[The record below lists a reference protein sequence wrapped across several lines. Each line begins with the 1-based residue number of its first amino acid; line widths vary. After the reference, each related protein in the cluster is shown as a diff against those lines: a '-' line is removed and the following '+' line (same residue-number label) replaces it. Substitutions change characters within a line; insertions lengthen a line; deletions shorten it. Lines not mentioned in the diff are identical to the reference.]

1 MSGSFLAATAT
12 RADDQRLPPLSSEYA
27 ALAEAM
33 PPLARSLVVYNADP
47 QTCDAQK
54 VLNELEL
61 VGWYADEPGLAVE
74 SVPAL
79 LTADECA
86 AARLALDDAARQ
98 RAEAGTVSRDSVD
111 DAPDFQL
118 SLTKEGLTTILGAP
132 AVEKMWAQAARCR
145 DEMRIGMHVP
155 GTWSGRLPEAHE
167 IFIRRYSPLTR
178 PWFPFHADRS
188 KLSLNVAL
196 SDGHVG
202 GSLLAI
208 YDGVVRR
215 VPRAEG
221 CGTLHP
227 SALLHAVTRLC
238 GGAPRYSLI
247 VFFGQ
252 VCPHAPEH
260 ELVLVDS
267 DCMRRLYEP
276 FGGEYHCNAC
286 KRSSA
291 EMGWP
296 SMHHCKSGCEWDLCA
311 ACAPAHAP
319 AGPHNSFVGD
329 DCTHLPD
336 FLTVF

>member
-1 MSGSFLAATAT
+1 MSDSYLAAAT
-12 RADDQRLPPLSSEYA
+12 IRADDQRLPPLSSEYA

-33 PPLARSLVVYNADP
+33 PPLARSLVVYNVEPAL
-47 QTCDAQK
+47 CDAQN
-54 VLNELEL
+54 VLDELGL
-61 VGWYADEPGLAVE
+61 VGWYADEPGLTVE
-74 SVPAL
+74 SVSEL

-86 AARLALDDAARQ
+86 AARGALDDAAQQ
-98 RAEAGTVSRDSVD
+98 RADAGTFSRDSVD
-111 DAPDFQL
+111 NAPDFQL
-118 SLTKEGLTTILGAP
+118 SLTREGLAAILGAH
-132 AVEKMWAQAARCR
+132 AVEKMWVHAARCR
-145 DEMRIGMHVP
+145 EEMRIGTHVP
-155 GTWSGRLPEAHE
+155 GTWSSRLPEAHE

-188 KLSLNVAL
+188 QLSLNVAL

-202 GSLLAI
+202 GDLLAI
-208 YDGVVRR
+208 YDGAVRC

-227 SALLHAVTRLC
+227 SALQHAVTRLS

-252 VCPHAPEH
+252 VCPHAPDH

-267 DCMRRLYEP
+267 DCMRRLYALC
-276 FGGEYHCNAC
+276 GGEYHCNAC
-286 KRSSA
+286 RRSCA

-296 SMHHCKSGCEWDLCA
+296 SMHHCRAGCEWDLCA

-319 AGPHNSFVGD
+319 GGPENSFVGD
-329 DCTHLPD
+329 DCSHLPD
-336 FLTVF
+336 FLSSV